1 VTDVGGVAHT
11 DIAAYVLGVLDDAG
25 NAVFEAHLLDCPH
38 CQLDLLEMYDL
49 PEILAEVRKYW
60 PDPPIP
66 QPRALGGL
74 LDEVALHRRRRR
86 MIGRIVGAAAVLLI
100 VAGPLI
106 TLALLPSGDSYDATA
121 PVAASAPA
129 SAPPTATGAA
139 ALFAGGEAGK
149 ALQAQVV
156 VQPTAWGSAI
166 ELALS
171 GVTGPQRCQLIAV
184 PWAGPEQVVTGW
196 TVPAAADGTVNLVQP
211 LRISGGSAFAPAEI
225 ARFEIRTDG
234 GAVLTSIP
242 R

>member
-1 VTDVGGVAHT
+1 
-11 DIAAYVLGVLDDAG
+11 
-25 NAVFEAHLLDCPH
+25 
-38 CQLDLLEMYDL
+38 
-49 PEILAEVRKYW
+49 
-60 PDPPIP
+60 
-66 QPRALGGL
+66 
-74 LDEVALHRRRRR
+74 
-86 MIGRIVGAAAVLLI
+86 VLLI
-100 VAGPLI
+100 VAGPLV

>member
-171 GVTGPQRCQLIAV
+171 GVTGP
-184 PWAGPEQVVTGW
+184 EQVVTGW